1 MQRSKRVQAGLPGM
15 LQTLQVSYRG
25 ILPTPSLPDECIVAT
40 TPLQALLERS
50 MWDLGLLPVQ
60 HPAPFYGDPSHLPPR
75 PPVFAGRAFR
85 LPSTAVD
92 ELPLFTGARADPH
105 APIPLQRLSALV
117 PAWQAN
123 AGAGQGQGYGSRAA
137 PSPQHHQITWVPAK
151 RPPSRAAADSWLAA
165 RRAAGSLEGRGGM
178 PGTRTAG
185 GLFAMDANTGKLK
198 PQGESQVGESVYM
211 SLH

>member
-1 MQRSKRVQAGLPGM
+1 
-15 LQTLQVSYRG
+15 
-25 ILPTPSLPDECIVAT
+25 
-40 TPLQALLERS
+40 

-92 ELPLFTGARADPH
+92 ELPLFTRARADPH
-105 APIPLQRLSALV
+105 APAPLQRLAALV

-123 AGAGQGQGYGSRAA
+123 VGARQGHGSRAA
-137 PSPQHHQITWVPAK
+137 PSPQQHEITWVPAK
-151 RPPSRAAADSWLAA
+151 RPPSRAAADDWLAA
-165 RRAAGSLEGRGGM
+165 RRAAGALEGRGGVR
-178 PGTRTAG
+178 GARTAG

-198 PQGESQVGESVYM
+198 PQAESQVGEGMHV
-211 SLH
+211 SLHGCACEPPSMEAQYIS